1 MYHLIRCKRQWK
13 YSFLQNIAVV
23 YYFSGA
29 VYHDCLVHDIDMSCW
44 VLGELPTRVQS
55 FASALIPEIKAI
67 DDFDTI
73 AFLLMYPSGAIVLG
87 DNSRFSAYGYDQRL
101 EVFGNKGI

>member
-1 MYHLIRCKRQWK
+1 M
-13 YSFLQNIAVV
+13 
-23 YYFSGA
+23 
-29 VYHDCLVHDIDMSCW
+29 HDIDMSCW

-55 FASALIPEIKAI
+55 FASSLIPEIKAI

-73 AFLLMYPSGAIVLG
+73 AFLLTFPSGAIVLG

-101 EVFGNKGI
+101 EVFGNKGIYVLLFKKKSHFIELNRWI